1 MQIPIDSVSGEFGY
15 TIQRGLIRII
25 DKERHGGAT
34 APITTRDYYSEHGES
49 EE

>member
-1 MQIPIDSVSGEFGY
+1 MQIPIDSVSGGFGY

-34 APITTRDYYSEHGES
+34 APITTCDHYAAHREL